1 MTDSIQKEIKDA
13 LATIRDKWL
22 VWKYPQG
29 GFEIFEE
36 QSRAIILTT
45 FPTDANG
52 RFDGSIIA
60 KFPTWLLHQQTVI
73 EQLQESVRYWQDDAK
88 RLEGISIRKEAFIT
102 SIGKELEQKDAE
114 IKKLNEILNGY
125 EIVSDLYASKIELQA
140 EENKRL
146 REVLKS
152 TTHELQEWVR
162 SFKDQAHAEALEFVD
177 KVIANSY
184 SLQKSLSSI
193 GGKK

>member
-1 MTDSIQKEIKDA
+1 MTDSIQKDIKDA

-36 QSRAIILTT
+36 ESRAIILTT

-60 KFPTWLLHQQTVI
+60 KFPTWLLHQQEVI

-125 EIVSDLYASKIELQA
+125 EIVSDLYASKIEQQA

-146 REVLKS
+146 KETLEWYAGDQSWGTFEEAGLFIGDGGDRAR
-152 TTHELQEWVR
+152 TT
-162 SFKDQAHAEALEFVD
+162 
-177 KVIANSY
+177 
-184 SLQKSLSSI
+184 LSSI
-193 GGKK
+193 GGKNDTPKVT